1 MTSIIYKCKQEDNNM
16 KVIVTKDY
24 EEASQK
30 AAEIMLDVIKN
41 KPNAN
46 LGLATGSTPVSYT
59 HLTLPTIA

>member
-30 AAEIMLDVIKN
+30 AKRNHA
-41 KPNAN
+41 
-46 LGLATGSTPVSYT
+46 
-59 HLTLPTIA
+59 

>member
-1 MTSIIYKCKQEDNNM
+1 M

-46 LGLATGSTPVSYT
+46 LGLAITISCATSYSMN
-59 HLTLPTIA
+59 